1 MRRRPLHR
9 IAVAGLALIA
19 LSLGGGAPA
28 PAGAPA
34 PRTPHGLPL
43 AFEPNAGQADA
54 VVRYQAR
61 APGGW
66 LYFTDSEVAL
76 VLDARATAPA
86 AKGAAPVAPAAVRLQ
101 FLGAAAPA
109 LSAADP
115 LPGTV
120 SYLRGNDPAQ
130 WQTNLP
136 TYGALR
142 YARLYPGVDLA
153 YTGSDGRLKGTYLVA
168 PGADPGQIRWR
179 YSGAAGLAVD
189 AAGNLQITVDTAG
202 TAAPAGTRLTE
213 LAPVAWQETPRGRVP
228 VSARYVVDAGGS
240 VGFALGAYDPARVL
254 VVDPTLTYSSYRGGS
269 DKDEAHDIAL
279 GGDGS
284 MYVAGTTLSADFP
297 HTGAGLAGGRD
308 AFLTKLNLAGSS
320 VVYSLILGGS
330 GDDYGLSVGVN
341 AAGEAYLAG
350 QTASPNYPVP
360 GGAQPTYG
368 GGTNDGFL
376 SKVNAAGTGL
386 VWSTYWGGNSDDA
399 ANALALDM
407 AGNVY
412 LTGHTQSP
420 NFRTQTPFQ
429 AHIGGLGGDDGFVS
443 KFTPAQALV
452 YSTFLGG
459 NAEDLAT
466 GIAVDDQGAAYVTGQ
481 TGSTTF
487 PIWNAYQPANNGA
500 SNAFVTKLLPAGNAV
515 AYSTYL
521 GGNRFDYGLDIAV
534 DAAREATVAGYGD
547 SANFP
552 TRNPLQPTNH
562 GGLDAFVT
570 RLSAAGN
577 SLVWS
582 TFLGGNADDRAYGL
596 AVTPAGDVY
605 VTGNTQAL
613 DFPLAQPLQAQ
624 YAGGAYDAFLAHIA
638 PNGGSLV
645 YSTYLGGGGDDGS
658 GGGDEGRGHGIAANP
673 AGLVYLAGGTSS
685 IADFPVA
692 NAVQPVS
699 GGMLDAFVAQVSAA
713 NPTSTPTVTG
723 TPPTA
728 TPTRTPTA
736 TVTGT
741 PPTATPTVPPTATFT
756 PRPPAATRT
765 PTATATACPI
775 QFTDVP
781 AADPFY
787 TFIRCLACQGVV
799 AGYSDGTF
807 RPGANVT
814 RGQVSKFVSNA
825 AGYQDAIP
833 ATQQTF
839 TDVPPTDPFW
849 LFIER
854 AYAHG
859 VISGYSDH
867 TFRPTNNVTRGQMSK
882 FVSNA
887 ANYND
892 PIPPTQQTF
901 TDVPPSDPFWLFT
914 ERAVLHGVIAGYADH
929 TFRPVAN
936 VTRGQTS
943 KFISNAFFPGC
954 APRR

>member
-1 MRRRPLHR
+1 MRHIPLPR
-9 IAVAGLALIA
+9 IIIAALALAA
-19 LSLGGGAPA
+19 LCLSGGAPA

-34 PRTPHGLPL
+34 LRTPAGLPL
-43 AFEPNAGQADA
+43 AFEPNAGQSDA
-54 VVRYQAR
+54 AVRYQVR

-66 LYFTDSEVAL
+66 LYFTNSEVAL
-76 VLDARATAPA
+76 VLDARAA
-86 AKGAAPVAPAAVRLQ
+86 AAGKGAAPAAPAAVRMQ
-101 FLGAAAPA
+101 FVAPA
-109 LSAADP
+109 DATLSAAER

-120 SYLRGNDPAQ
+120 SYLRGSDPAG

-136 TYGALR
+136 TYGAIR

-153 YTGSDGRLKGTYLVA
+153 YTGSDGRLKGTYIVA
-168 PGADPGQIRWR
+168 PGADPAQIRWR
-179 YSGAAGLAVD
+179 YAGAAGVQVD
-189 AAGNLQITVDTAG
+189 GAGNLQIAVATEG
-202 TAAPAGTRLTE
+202 TAAPAGTRVTE
-213 LAPVAWQETPRGRVP
+213 LAPVAWQETARGRVP
-228 VSARYVVDAGGS
+228 VSARYVVAAGGS
-240 VGFALGAYDPARVL
+240 IGFALGAYDPSRVL
-254 VVDPTLTYSSYRGGS
+254 VVDPTLTYGTYLGGS
-269 DKDEAHDIAL
+269 DKDEAHAIAL
-279 GGDGS
+279 GPDGS
-284 MYVAGTTLSADFP
+284 MYVAGTTLSANFP
-297 HTGAGLAGGRD
+297 HTGPGLAGGRD
-308 AFLTKLNLAGSS
+308 AFITRLNPAGSA

-330 GDDYGLSVGVN
+330 GDDYALAVGVN
-341 AAGEAYLAG
+341 AAGEAYVAG
-350 QTASPNYPVP
+350 QTSSPNYPVA
-360 GGAQPTYG
+360 GAIQPTYG

-376 SKVNAAGTGL
+376 SKINAAGTGL
-386 VWSTYWGGNSDDA
+386 AWSTYWGGNSDDA
-399 ANALALDM
+399 VNALALDT

-412 LTGHTQSP
+412 LAGHTQSP

-429 AHIGGLGGDDGFVS
+429 AHLGGFGGDDAFVS
-443 KFTPAQALV
+443 KFTPAQSLV
-452 YSTFLGG
+452 YSTYLGG
-459 NAEDLAT
+459 NAEDLGT
-466 GIAVDDQGAAYVTGQ
+466 GIAVDDQGAAYITGQ

-487 PIWNAYQPANNGA
+487 PIANAYQPANNGA
-500 SNAFVTKLLPAGNAV
+500 SNAFVTKLLPAGNAL

-521 GGNRFDYGLDIAV
+521 GGNRFDYGQDIAV
-534 DAAREATVAGYGD
+534 NAAREAYVVGYGD

-552 TRNPLQPTNH
+552 TLHPLQPTNH

-570 RLSAAGN
+570 KFSAAGTT
-577 SLVWS
+577 LAWS
-582 TFLGGNADDRAYGL
+582 TFLGGNTDDRAYGL
-596 AVTPAGDVY
+596 AVTAAGEAY
-605 VTGNTQAL
+605 VTGNTQSL
-613 DFPLAQPLQAQ
+613 DFPLAQPLQPQ

-638 PNGGSLV
+638 AGGTSLV

-658 GGGDEGRGHGIAANP
+658 GGGDEGRGHGIAANA

-685 IADFPVA
+685 IDFPTR
-692 NAVQPVS
+692 NPVQPAP
-699 GGMLDAFVAQVSAA
+699 GGILDAFVAQVSALNA
-713 NPTSTPTVTG
+713 TNTPTVTG

-756 PRPPAATRT
+756 PRPPAPTRT
-765 PTATATACPI
+765 PTATPTACPI
-775 QFTDVP
+775 QFSDVP
-781 AADPFY
+781 ADSPFY

-799 AGYSDGTF
+799 GGYSDNTF
-807 RPGANVT
+807 RPGNNVT

-825 AGYQDAIP
+825 AGYTDAIP
-833 ATQQTF
+833 PTQQTF
-839 TDVPPTDPFW
+839 TDVPPTDTFW

-901 TDVPPSDPFWLFT
+901 TDVPPTDPFWLFT

-929 TFRPVAN
+929 TFHPVAD

-954 APRR
+954 SPRR